1 MAEEQKPNP
10 TPEVAAPAAPSS
22 PPPAGGEE
30 DSLDS
35 LAASA
40 TPAAPA
46 AGPSGVGEPQQGP
59 EPGKGGGLKST
70 FNIYFIV
77 FIVVV
82 VIAIGVIFYAV
93 SSANKTA
100 KTNTNKAQ
108 SLTSQ
113 QISALKGNT
122 TLVGDSKSTLDV
134 QSNSVFEG
142 EILARSDL
150 SVAGSLKVGGN
161 LSLSNL
167 SVSGT
172 GTFGGL
178 SVSGTST
185 FTGNTA
191 VQGALSVQKGLTVSG
206 TASFGGLSVGQLS
219 VTTLQ
224 LTGDLSVNRHIATS
238 GGNPSRSPGTALGGG
253 GTVSVSGSDTAGTVT
268 INTGNNPPAGIF
280 ATVTFTQHFSST
292 PHVIITPVG
301 SAAAG
306 IDYYVNRDT
315 SGFSIGTATAPPAGS
330 SFAFD
335 YFVVD

>member
-1 MAEEQKPNP
+1 MAEEQKPEP
-10 TPEVAAPAAPSS
+10 AAAAPT
-22 PPPAGGEE
+22 PPPASSTEE
-30 DSLDS
+30 GSLD
-35 LAASA
+35 APAST
-40 TPAAPA
+40 TPAGPA
-46 AGPSGVGEPQQGP
+46 AAPTGVGEPQQGS
-59 EPGKGGGLKST
+59 EPGKGSGLKST

-82 VIAIGVIFYAV
+82 LIAVGVIIYAV

-100 KTNTNKAQ
+100 KSNAKKTQ

-122 TLVGDSKSTLDV
+122 TLVGDTKSTLDV

-161 LSLSNL
+161 LALSNL

-219 VTTLQ
+219 VTSLQ
-224 LTGDLSVNRHIATS
+224 LTGDLSVNRHIVTS
-238 GGNPSRSPGTALGGG
+238 GGNPSRTPGTAVGGG
-253 GTVSVSGSDTAGTVT
+253 GTVSVSGSDTSGTVT
-268 INTGNNPPAGIF
+268 VNTGNNPPAGIF
-280 ATVTFTQHFSST
+280 ATITFTQHFSST

-301 SAAAG
+301 SAAG
-306 IDYYVNRDT
+306 SINYYVNRDT
-315 SGFSIGTATAPPAGS
+315 SGFSIGTSTPPPAGS